1 MIGVHMKNRKSQFH
15 SVFLLISL
23 LSPHWCQ
30 AKESGFDYPE
40 LSVVPLAS
48 DRLVQQKETDR
59 VEGWKTHANILFPA
73 SLTFIAG
80 AGLLADGP
88 RAGSQSDLNGAAPYI
103 GMGVGALWWVATTVW
118 IHPLDPYG
126 KGLEEISKNTGKST
140 RDLLTRE
147 RMAEESIRRA
157 AKVARRMKWLSVV
170 SNLAASAL
178 MGSAG
183 KPDGFS
189 NALAGISAVA
199 SLTPL
204 IFKHRWEETEALQEE
219 YKRRI
224 YAPVAGPTLLSDP
237 NGLSLSPGVSLSL
250 RF

>member
-1 MIGVHMKNRKSQFH
+1 M
-15 SVFLLISL
+15 FLLFSSL
-23 LSPHWCQ
+23 SGYWCQ

-48 DRLVQQKETDR
+48 DRLIQQKDADR

-73 SLTFIAG
+73 TLTFIAG
-80 AGLLADGP
+80 AGLLAEGP
-88 RAGSQSDLNGAAPYI
+88 RVGSQSDLHRAAPYI
-103 GMGVGALWWVATTVW
+103 GMGVGALWWLATTVW
-118 IHPLDPYG
+118 IHPMDHYG
-126 KGLEEISKNTGKST
+126 KGLEETSRISGKST

-157 AKVARRMKWLSVV
+157 AKTARRMKWISVV

-183 KPDGFS
+183 KPDGWS
-189 NALAGISAVA
+189 NALAGVSAAA

-204 IFKHRWEETEALQEE
+204 IFKHRWEETESLQEE

-224 YAPVAGPTLLSDP
+224 YAPVAGPTLLTDP
-237 NGLSLSPGVSLSL
+237 SGLSLSPGVSLSL

>member
-1 MIGVHMKNRKSQFH
+1 MKNRKSQIH
-15 SVFLLISL
+15 SILVLLSL
-23 LSPHWCQ
+23 LSANWSQ

-48 DRLVQQKETDR
+48 ERLLQQKEADR
-59 VEGWKTHANILFPA
+59 VDGLKTHANILFPA
-73 SLTFIAG
+73 SMTFLAG
-80 AGLLADGP
+80 AGLLANGP
-88 RAGSQSDLNGAAPYI
+88 RDGSDNGLNRAAPYI

-118 IHPLDPYG
+118 IHPMDEYG
-126 KGLEEISKNTGKST
+126 KGAAEISKISVKST

-147 RMAEESIRRA
+147 RTAEESIRKA
-157 AKVARRMKWLSVV
+157 AKISRRMKWLSVL

-183 KPDGFS
+183 KEDGYS
-189 NALAGISAVA
+189 NALAGISAIT

-204 IFKHRWEETEALQEE
+204 IFKHRWEDTECLQEE

-224 YAPVAGPTLLSDP
+224 YAPVAGPALITDP
-237 NGLSLSPGVSLSL
+237 SGLSLSPGVALSL

>member
-1 MIGVHMKNRKSQFH
+1 MKNRNSKIH
-15 SVFLLISL
+15 SFFLVFSVL
-23 LSPHWCQ
+23 LSQWCQ
-30 AKESGFDYPE
+30 AKEPGFDYPE

-48 DRLVQQKETDR
+48 DRLVQQREIERAD
-59 VEGWKTHANILFPA
+59 GWKTHANILFPA
-73 SLTFIAG
+73 SMSFIAG

-88 RAGSQSDLNGAAPYI
+88 RPDSQNDLNRAAPYI
-103 GMGVGALWWVATTVW
+103 GMGVGAIWWLATTVW
-118 IHPLDPYG
+118 IHPMDPYG
-126 KGLEEISKNTGKST
+126 KGAEEVSKITGKST

-147 RMAEESIRRA
+147 RMAEETIQRA
-157 AKVARRMKWLSVV
+157 AKIAKKMKWLSVV

-183 KPDGFS
+183 KPDGWS
-189 NALAGISAVA
+189 NALAGVSAVA

-204 IFKHRWEETEALQEE
+204 IFKHRWEETASLQEE

-224 YAPVAGPTLLSDP
+224 YAPVAGPTLLTDP
-237 NGLSLSPGVSLSL
+237 YGRSVSPGVSLSL